1 MSRRI
6 EIELT
11 SSRDDGSWTWRAAGA
26 REPRGTLEGALVPG
40 GAQVGDVL
48 RAEID
53 GYLDE
58 MSVVAIL
65 PPRAPRRE
73 PERLELHRGGQRSTA
88 GDHHTGAGAQRRP
101 PPPGPSR

>member
-6 EIELT
+6 DIELT

-53 GYLDE
+53 GYLD
-58 MSVVAIL
+58 
-65 PPRAPRRE
+65 
-73 PERLELHRGGQRSTA
+73 G
-88 GDHHTGAGAQRRP
+88 
-101 PPPGPSR
+101 